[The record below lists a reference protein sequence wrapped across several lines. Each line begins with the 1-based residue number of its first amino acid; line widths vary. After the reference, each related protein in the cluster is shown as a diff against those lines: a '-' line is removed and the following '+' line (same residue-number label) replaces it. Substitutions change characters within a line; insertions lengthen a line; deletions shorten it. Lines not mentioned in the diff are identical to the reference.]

1 MVTQLRDYRL
11 TEGSLDQFVDE
22 WLAGI
27 APLRR
32 ELGFTIE
39 GAWKVEGESR
49 FVWLLAHTGDWDAFE
64 AADRGYYASPQRT
77 KLNPNPARLI
87 EDQAVAR
94 LTAVETRAR
103 PLP

>member
-32 ELGFTIE
+32 ELGFRIE

-49 FVWLLAHTGDWDAFE
+49 FVWLLAHPGDWDAFE
-64 AADRGYYASPQRT
+64 AADRGYYASPSGPGWTRIR
-77 KLNPNPARLI
+77 PASSRI
-87 EDQAVAR
+87 
-94 LTAVETRAR
+94 R
-103 PLP
+103 PSPG